1 MKKEA
6 VTKPEIKVTE
16 GIKIIR
22 LDDKNVQVLRDGGV
36 SEKTGET
43 IWQEKG
49 FYANVR
55 QALRGILNYDMLV
68 NFDDVEDIKSYKEA
82 FDASVELLR
91 SLWDVEL

>member
-1 MKKEA
+1 MKKEVA
-6 VTKPEIKVTE
+6 AKPEIKVTE

-22 LDDKNVQVLRDGGV
+22 LDDRNVQVLRDGGV

-49 FYANVR
+49 FYPNVR
-55 QALRGILNYDMLV
+55 NALRGILNYDMLV
-68 NFDDVEDIKSYKEA
+68 NFDDVEDIKSYKVA
-82 FDASVELLR
+82 FDESVELLR

>member
-1 MKKEA
+1 MKKEVA
-6 VTKPEIKVTE
+6 AKPEIKVTE
-16 GIKIIR
+16 EIKIIR
-22 LDDKNVQVLRDGGV
+22 LDDRNVQVLRDGGV

-49 FYANVR
+49 FYSNVR

-82 FDASVELLR
+82 FDESVELLR

>member
-1 MKKEA
+1 MKKEVA
-6 VTKPEIKVTE
+6 AKPEIKVTE
-16 GIKIIR
+16 EIKIIR

-49 FYANVR
+49 FYSNVR
-55 QALRGILNYDMLV
+55 NALRGILNYDMLV
-68 NFDDVEDIKSYKEA
+68 NFDDVEDIKSYKVA
-82 FDASVELLR
+82 FDESVELLR